1 MQTGADPSGDACIYQ
16 IQNPRGVPGLRARAS
31 LALVTLDKLGQI
43 ARPPRRRRVI
53 RVSALSTFDGTL
65 RAYHGDHG

>member
-1 MQTGADPSGDACIYQ
+1 MQTGADLRGCVHLSDPKPS
-16 IQNPRGVPGLRARAS
+16 RGRRAPGPAAS

>member
-1 MQTGADPSGDACIYQ
+1 MQTGADLRGCVHLSDPKPS
-16 IQNPRGVPGLRARAS
+16 RGGRSRAAAS